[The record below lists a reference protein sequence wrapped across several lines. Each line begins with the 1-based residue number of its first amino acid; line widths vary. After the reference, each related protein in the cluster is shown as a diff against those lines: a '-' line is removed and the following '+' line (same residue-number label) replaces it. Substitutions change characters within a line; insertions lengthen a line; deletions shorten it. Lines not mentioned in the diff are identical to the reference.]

1 MSAPVQA
8 LVLAAGLGRR
18 LGGRPKAA
26 LEISGQSL
34 LARLVAALRTAG
46 VVEVGVVVGGP
57 HQAVLTALAERC
69 GAGIIPH
76 RLPTPDLIDS
86 QRLALQWHQAERPG
100 ADLLLTV
107 ADLPWLIAA
116 DLSGLLGAWRARPA
130 GAEAM
135 RPVVGGTVGHPL
147 LLAAPLAAR
156 LAAQGAGVREGLA
169 ALGVRPQPWPCA
181 TCGPVEDLDT
191 PDDLAR
197 LRQALAPAR
206 VDWPAGLIADQRS
219 SDEPPQTRISCPV
232 IGAAGGDSR

>member
-46 VVEVGVVVGGP
+46 VAEVGVVVGGP
-57 HQAVLTALAERC
+57 HQSVLSTLAERC

-76 RLPTPDLIDS
+76 RLPAPDLIDS

-169 ALGVRPQPWPCA
+169 ALGVRPQLWPCVSR
-181 TCGPVEDLDT
+181 GPVEDLDT

-197 LRQALAPAR
+197 LRRMLAPVR
-206 VDWPAGLIADQRS
+206 VDWPA
-219 SDEPPQTRISCPV
+219 CPV
-232 IGAAGGDSR
+232 AAVSL

>member
-46 VVEVGVVVGGP
+46 VAEVGVVVGGP

-107 ADLPWLIAA
+107 ADLPWLTAA
-116 DLSGLLGAWRARPA
+116 DLSGLVATWHQRPP
-130 GAEAM
+130 GTEAM
-135 RPVVGGTVGHPL
+135 RPVVAGTVGHPL
-147 LLAAPLAAR
+147 LLAAPLTAR
-156 LAAQGAGVREGLA
+156 LAATGAGVREGLA
-169 ALGVRPQPWPCA
+169 MLGTRAQSWLC
-181 TCGPVEDLDT
+181 TTRGPVDDLDT
-191 PDDLAR
+191 PEHLAR
-197 LRQALAPAR
+197 LRQALAPTR
-206 VDWPAGLIADQRS
+206 VDWPPGASDREADQCPIDELQQNRRS
-219 SDEPPQTRISCPV
+219 LQAEPQSLI
-232 IGAAGGDSR
+232 